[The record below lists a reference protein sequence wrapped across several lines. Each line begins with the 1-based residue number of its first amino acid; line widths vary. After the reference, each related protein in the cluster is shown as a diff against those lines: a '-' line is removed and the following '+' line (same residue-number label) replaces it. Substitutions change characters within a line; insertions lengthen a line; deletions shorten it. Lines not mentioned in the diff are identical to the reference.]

1 MQQNS
6 PHGATSQ
13 RSATHL
19 SARGARNS
27 SQSSATN
34 PSARNLK
41 IPREIL
47 KNFGRRARAPQRQ
60 LCAQKNFSDPAHP
73 HAHLHPRARR
83 RFAPCFLRSARNIK
97 IRAILKFKPDLE
109 RFLRALPH
117 SGARKPAFLQKTP
130 NVKNIDKAPKNCS
143 AFSFNHF
150 LDRQSLWQNPHTDPR
165 N

>member
-1 MQQNS
+1 MQQTS
-6 PHGATSQ
+6 PHGVTSQ
-13 RSATHL
+13 RSATL
-19 SARGARNS
+19 ISARGARS
-27 SQSSATN
+27 SSHCSATN
-34 PSARNLK
+34 HFTRNLK

-47 KNFGRRARAPQRQ
+47 KKFWARARAPQSQ
-60 LCAQKNFSDPAHP
+60 LCAKKNFSDPAHP
-73 HAHLHPRARR
+73 RAHLHPRARR